1 MYYSKMLYSLFLLVI
16 KTSTESLWSRKEK
29 QRLFDGRLSVACLSC
44 GKLVLI
50 PSKHRDIQ
58 HIHSAQHILGGVH
71 SIHHREE
78 QGQLRAWPQHHAFH
92 NIHMYRDIHSVQ
104 HILGGVHSILH
115 REEQGQLQAW
125 PQHHAFH
132 SVQHIRDDVH
142 NILRKEE
149 QDQLQPWPQVQ
160 PHVCHNIRKYRDIH
174 NVLHILDGVHNIL
187 RKEEQDRPWLQAQPL
202 PHACQY
208 SVHMYKDIHI
218 HILDGVHNILHKE
231 EPDQP
236 QPWAL
241 PLHRQQLPDRQWQS
255 T

>member
-78 QGQLRAWPQHHAFH
+78 QGQLQAWPQHHAFH
-92 NIHMYRDIHSVQ
+92 NIHMYRDIHNVQ
-104 HILGGVHSILH
+104 HIL
-115 REEQGQLQAW
+115 
-125 PQHHAFH
+125 
-132 SVQHIRDDVH
+132 DDVH
-142 NILRKEE
+142 NILHTEELDQLQPWPLAQPHAFHNIRNVHKHKDIHSVRHILDDLCNILHTEE
-149 QDQLQPWPQVQ
+149 QDQLQP
-160 PHVCHNIRKYRDIH
+160 
-174 NVLHILDGVHNIL
+174 LLL
-187 RKEEQDRPWLQAQPL
+187 AQPQL
-202 PHACQY
+202 HACQY

-218 HILDGVHNILHKE
+218 HILDDVHNILHKE
-231 EPDQP
+231 
-236 QPWAL
+236 A
-241 PLHRQQLPDRQWQS
+241 
-255 T
+255 